1 MLSDIL
7 DPAVKLNNKPS
18 CRMVQ
23 NQDYYGVNISHLSWH
38 CLEYLDRCFC
48 FQESLSLILFMEVEK
63 GQIYFKGQ
71 GH

>member
-1 MLSDIL
+1 
-7 DPAVKLNNKPS
+7 
-18 CRMVQ
+18 MVQ
-23 NQDYYGVNISHLSWH
+23 NQDYYRVNISHLSWH